1 MTILL
6 AGCGDLGTETGLR
19 FAAAGH
25 RVVGWRRSPDKLPA
39 EIEGVATTRELF
51 LEILDEPRFGSG
63 RYTTAYLDDARGAL
77 PSLAEQVA

>member
-1 MTILL
+1 M
-6 AGCGDLGTETGLR
+6 
-19 FAAAGH
+19 
-25 RVVGWRRSPDKLPA
+25 
-39 EIEGVATTRELF
+39 ATTRELF

>member
-1 MTILL
+1 MRW
-6 AGCGDLGTETGLR
+6 ASS
-19 FAAAGH
+19 
-25 RVVGWRRSPDKLPA
+25 RSRA
-39 EIEGVATTRELF
+39 CATTRELF